1 MKPFE
6 CDYRVRSYETGV
18 RNRLSLPS
26 VCNYLQEAAGEHAE
40 KLGFGILELQARGIS
55 WMLARLHLKLVRDV
69 PWGTDVKVVTWP
81 SGLKGRLVAL
91 RDFQIFAT
99 PDEGVSHES
108 TRICTNQPGGRVPV
122 LEGVSEWLTVDL
134 AAQKIVKPSE
144 DFARVVPPDVARV
157 ALAAA
162 DGHGKFA
169 ALAKVD
175 QMARILVRRADHDF
189 NDHVNNVHYVEWALE
204 ALPESFRAR
213 SVRELDIVF
222 RQAAHAGDELE
233 SRVEIVDDAN
243 LRCAIVRP
251 ADGALLA
258 TAALTFANT

>member
-1 MKPFE
+1 MENHFE
-6 CDYRVRSYETGV
+6 RAYRVRSYETGV

-40 KLGFGILELQARGIS
+40 RLGFGILELQARGIS
-55 WMLARLHLKLVRDV
+55 WMLARLHLKLARDV
-69 PWGTDVKVVTWP
+69 PWGADVKVVTWP

-91 RDFQIFAT
+91 RDFRLFAADGD
-99 PDEGVSHES
+99 P
-108 TRICTNQPGGRVPV
+108 I

-134 AAQKIVKPSE
+134 AAQRIVRPSE
-144 DFARVVPPDVARV
+144 DFARLVPPDVARV
-157 ALAAA
+157 ALAAT

-175 QMARILVRRADHDF
+175 QTARILVRRADHDF

-233 SRVEIVDDAN
+233 SRVEVVDGAN

-258 TAALTFANT
+258 TAALTFGPP

>member
-1 MKPFE
+1 MENAFE
-6 CDYRVRSYETGV
+6 LTYRVRSYETGV

-40 KLGFGILELQARGIS
+40 RLGFGILELQARGIS
-55 WMLARLHLKLVRDV
+55 WMLSRLHLKLARDV
-69 PWGTDVKVVTWP
+69 PWGADVKVVTWP

-91 RDFQIFAT
+91 RDFRLFAADGD
-99 PDEGVSHES
+99 P
-108 TRICTNQPGGRVPV
+108 I

-134 AAQKIVKPSE
+134 AAQRIVRPSE
-144 DFARVVPPDVARV
+144 DFARLVPPDVARV

-175 QMARILVRRADHDF
+175 QAARILVRRADHDF

-233 SRVEIVDDAN
+233 SRVEVVDDAN

-258 TAALTFANT
+258 TAALTFGPP

>member
-6 CDYRVRSYETGV
+6 RDYRVRSYETGV
-18 RNRLSLPS
+18 QNRLSLPS

-55 WMLARLHLKLVRDV
+55 WMLARLHLKLARDV
-69 PWGTDVKVVTWP
+69 PWGADVKVVTWP

-91 RDFQIFAT
+91 RDFRALAADGDPI
-99 PDEGVSHES
+99 
-108 TRICTNQPGGRVPV
+108 

-144 DFARVVPPDVARV
+144 AFARVVPPDVARV

-175 QMARILVRRADHDF
+175 QVARILVRRADHDF

-204 ALPESFRAR
+204 ALPETFRAR

-233 SRVEIVDDAN
+233 ARAEIVDDAN

-258 TAALTFANT
+258 TAALTFANP

>member
-1 MKPFE
+1 MENTFE
-6 CDYRVRSYETGV
+6 LTYRVRSYETGV

-55 WMLARLHLKLVRDV
+55 WMLARLHLKLARDV

-91 RDFQIFAT
+91 RDFQMFAADGD
-99 PDEGVSHES
+99 P
-108 TRICTNQPGGRVPV
+108 I

-144 DFARVVPPDVARV
+144 VFARLVPPDVARV
-157 ALAAA
+157 TLAAA

-169 ALAKVD
+169 VLAKVD
-175 QMARILVRRADHDF
+175 AEARILVRRADHDF

-204 ALPESFRAR
+204 ALPEAFRTR

-233 SRVEIVDDAN
+233 ARAEIVDDAN

-258 TAALTFANT
+258 TAALTFANPS

>member
-6 CDYRVRSYETGV
+6 FKCRVRSYETGV

-40 KLGFGILELQARGIS
+40 KLGFGILELQARGVS
-55 WMLARLHLKLVRDV
+55 WMLARLHLRLTQDI
-69 PWGTDVKVVTWP
+69 PWGAEVTVETWP

-91 RDFQIFAT
+91 RDFRMRDAAGEQ
-99 PDEGVSHES
+99 
-108 TRICTNQPGGRVPV
+108 V

-144 DFARVVPPDVARV
+144 DFSRIVPPDVVRV
-157 ALAAA
+157 SLAATE
-162 DGHGKFA
+162 GQGKFS

-175 QMARILVRRADHDF
+175 ASARVLVRRADHDF

-204 ALPESFRAR
+204 ALPESFRSRA
-213 SVRELDIVF
+213 VRELDIVF

-233 SRVEIVDDAN
+233 SRVEVIDDDN
-243 LRCAIVRP
+243 VRCAIIRP

-258 TAALTFANT
+258 TAALGF

>member
-6 CDYRVRSYETGV
+6 IGFRVRSYETGV

-40 KLGFGILELQARGIS
+40 RLGFGILELQARGIS
-55 WMLARLHLKLVRDV
+55 WMLARLHLKLARDV
-69 PWGTDVKVVTWP
+69 PWGSDVKVVTWP
-81 SGLKGRLVAL
+81 SGIKGRLVAL
-91 RDFQIFAT
+91 RDFRVFAAPDGDAGRESSRMDTDRETGET
-99 PDEGVSHES
+99 P
-108 TRICTNQPGGRVPV
+108 I

-134 AAQKIVKPSE
+134 AAQRIVKPSE
-144 DFARVVPPDVARV
+144 EFMRIVPPDVARV

-169 ALAKVD
+169 AQAKVD
-175 QMARILVRRADHDF
+175 QVARILVRRADHDF

-204 ALPESFRAR
+204 ALPEAFRAR

-233 SRVEIVDDAN
+233 ARAEIVDGAN

-258 TAALTFANT
+258 TAALTF

>member
-1 MKPFE
+1 MENAFE
-6 CDYRVRSYETGV
+6 LTYRVRSYETGV

-40 KLGFGILELQARGIS
+40 RLGFGILELQARGIS
-55 WMLARLHLKLVRDV
+55 WMLARLHLKLARDV
-69 PWGTDVKVVTWP
+69 PWGADVKVVTWP

-91 RDFQIFAT
+91 RDFRLFAADGD
-99 PDEGVSHES
+99 P
-108 TRICTNQPGGRVPV
+108 I

-134 AAQKIVKPSE
+134 AAQRIVKPSE

-175 QMARILVRRADHDF
+175 QTARILVRRADHDF

-204 ALPESFRAR
+204 ALPVPFRAR

-233 SRVEIVDDAN
+233 SRVEVVDGAN

-258 TAALTFANT
+258 TAALTFGPP

>member
-6 CDYRVRSYETGV
+6 FKCRVRSYETGV

-40 KLGFGILELQARGIS
+40 KLGFGILELQPRGVS
-55 WMLARLHLKLVRDV
+55 WMLARLHLRLTQDI
-69 PWGTDVKVVTWP
+69 PWGEEVTVETWP
-81 SGLKGRLVAL
+81 SGIKGRLVAL
-91 RDFQIFAT
+91 RDFRMRDAAGEQ
-99 PDEGVSHES
+99 
-108 TRICTNQPGGRVPV
+108 V

-144 DFARVVPPDVARV
+144 DFSRIVPPDVERV
-157 ALAAA
+157 SLATTE
-162 DGHGKFA
+162 GQGKFA

-175 QMARILVRRADHDF
+175 ASARVLVRRADHDF

-204 ALPESFRAR
+204 ALPESFQSRP
-213 SVRELDIVF
+213 VRELDIVF

-233 SRVEIVDDAN
+233 SRVEAMDDDHV
-243 LRCAIVRP
+243 RCAIIRP
-251 ADGALLA
+251 ADGSLLA
-258 TAALTFANT
+258 TAALGF

>member
-1 MKPFE
+1 MCGMENAFE
-6 CDYRVRSYETGV
+6 LTYRVRSYETGV

-40 KLGFGILELQARGIS
+40 RLGFGILELQARGIS
-55 WMLARLHLKLVRDV
+55 WMLARLHLKLARDV
-69 PWGTDVKVVTWP
+69 PWGADVKVVTWP

-91 RDFQIFAT
+91 RDFRLFAADGD
-99 PDEGVSHES
+99 P
-108 TRICTNQPGGRVPV
+108 I

-134 AAQKIVKPSE
+134 AAQRIVRPSE
-144 DFARVVPPDVARV
+144 DFARLVPPDVARV

-175 QMARILVRRADHDF
+175 QAARILVRRADHDF

-233 SRVEIVDDAN
+233 SRVEVVDDAN

-258 TAALTFANT
+258 TAALTFGPP

>member
-1 MKPFE
+1 MCGMENHFE
-6 CDYRVRSYETGV
+6 RAYRVRSYETGV
-18 RNRLSLPS
+18 ANRLSLPS
-26 VCNYLQEAAGEHAE
+26 FCNYLQEAAGEHAE

-55 WMLARLHLKLVRDV
+55 WMLARLHLKLARDV
-69 PWGTDVKVVTWP
+69 PWGADVKVVTWP

-91 RDFQIFAT
+91 RDFRLFAADGD
-99 PDEGVSHES
+99 P
-108 TRICTNQPGGRVPV
+108 I

-134 AAQKIVKPSE
+134 AAQRIVRPSE
-144 DFARVVPPDVARV
+144 DFARLVPPDVARV

-175 QMARILVRRADHDF
+175 QAARILVRRADHDF

-233 SRVEIVDDAN
+233 SRVEVVDDAN

-258 TAALTFANT
+258 TAALTFGPP

>member
-1 MKPFE
+1 MENAFE
-6 CDYRVRSYETGV
+6 LTYRVRSYETGV

-40 KLGFGILELQARGIS
+40 RLGFGILELQARGIS
-55 WMLARLHLKLVRDV
+55 WMLARLHLKLARDV
-69 PWGTDVKVVTWP
+69 PWGADVKVVTWP

-91 RDFQIFAT
+91 RDFRLFAADGD
-99 PDEGVSHES
+99 P
-108 TRICTNQPGGRVPV
+108 I

-134 AAQKIVKPSE
+134 AAQRIVRPSE
-144 DFARVVPPDVARV
+144 DFARLVPPDVARV

-175 QMARILVRRADHDF
+175 QAARILVRRADHDF

-233 SRVEIVDDAN
+233 SRVEVVDGAN

-258 TAALTFANT
+258 TAALTFGPP

>member
-6 CDYRVRSYETGV
+6 FKCRVRSYETGV

-40 KLGFGILELQARGIS
+40 KLGFGILELQSRGVS
-55 WMLARLHLKLVRDV
+55 WMLARLHLRLTRDV
-69 PWGTDVKVVTWP
+69 RWGEEVTVETWP

-91 RDFQIFAT
+91 RDFRMRDAAGEQ
-99 PDEGVSHES
+99 
-108 TRICTNQPGGRVPV
+108 V

-134 AAQKIVKPSE
+134 AAQKIVRPSE
-144 DFARVVPPDVARV
+144 DFAHIVPADVARV
-157 ALAAA
+157 SLAAA
-162 DGHGKFA
+162 EGQGKFA

-175 QMARILVRRADHDF
+175 AMSRVLVRRADHDF

-204 ALPESFRAR
+204 ALPDSFRAR
-213 SVRELDIVF
+213 PVRELDIVF

-233 SRVEIVDDAN
+233 SRIEVMGSDSV
-243 LRCAIVRP
+243 RCAIVRP
-251 ADGALLA
+251 ADNAHLA
-258 TAALTFANT
+258 TAVIGF

>member
-1 MKPFE
+1 MENAFE
-6 CDYRVRSYETGV
+6 LTYRVRSYETGV

-40 KLGFGILELQARGIS
+40 KLGFGILELQQRGIS
-55 WMLARLHLKLVRDV
+55 WMLARLHLKLARDV
-69 PWGTDVKVVTWP
+69 PWGADVKVVTWP

-91 RDFQIFAT
+91 RDFRLFAADGD
-99 PDEGVSHES
+99 P
-108 TRICTNQPGGRVPV
+108 I

-134 AAQKIVKPSE
+134 AAQRIVRPSE
-144 DFARVVPPDVARV
+144 DFARLVPPDVARV

-175 QMARILVRRADHDF
+175 QAARILVRRADHDF

-204 ALPESFRAR
+204 ALPVPFRSR

-233 SRVEIVDDAN
+233 ARTEIVDGAN
-243 LRCAIVRP
+243 LRCVIVRP

-258 TAALTFANT
+258 TAALTFGPP

>member
-1 MKPFE
+1 MCGMENHFE
-6 CDYRVRSYETGV
+6 RAYRVRSYETGV
-18 RNRLSLPS
+18 ANRLSLPS
-26 VCNYLQEAAGEHAE
+26 FCNYLQEAAGEHAE
-40 KLGFGILELQARGIS
+40 KLGFGILELQQRGIS
-55 WMLARLHLKLVRDV
+55 WMLARLHLKLARDV
-69 PWGTDVKVVTWP
+69 PWGADVTVETWP

-91 RDFQIFAT
+91 RDFRLFAADGD
-99 PDEGVSHES
+99 P
-108 TRICTNQPGGRVPV
+108 I

-134 AAQKIVKPSE
+134 AAQRIVRPSE
-144 DFARVVPPDVARV
+144 DFARLVPPDVARV

-175 QMARILVRRADHDF
+175 QAARILVRRADHDF

-233 SRVEIVDDAN
+233 SRVEVVDDAN

-258 TAALTFANT
+258 TAALTFANP

>member
-1 MKPFE
+1 MENAFE
-6 CDYRVRSYETGV
+6 LTYRVRSYETGV

-40 KLGFGILELQARGIS
+40 RLGFGILELQARGIS
-55 WMLARLHLKLVRDV
+55 WMLARLHLTLARDV
-69 PWGTDVKVVTWP
+69 PWGADVKAVTWP

-91 RDFQIFAT
+91 RDFRLFAADGD
-99 PDEGVSHES
+99 P
-108 TRICTNQPGGRVPV
+108 I

-134 AAQKIVKPSE
+134 AAQRIVRPSE
-144 DFARVVPPDVARV
+144 DFARLVPPDVARV

-175 QMARILVRRADHDF
+175 QAARILVRRADHDF

-204 ALPESFRAR
+204 ALPVPFRSR

-233 SRVEIVDDAN
+233 SRVEVVDDAN

-258 TAALTFANT
+258 TAALTFGPP